1 MYIKNT
7 MMRSLGYLEWL
18 KSSFWKYKISKNRYQ
33 IGTAAILPKYGIVK
47 ALHLTIDIDYHLFD
61 TFPTK

>member
-1 MYIKNT
+1 MAKIK
-7 MMRSLGYLEWL
+7 
-18 KSSFWKYKISKNRYQ
+18 FWKYKISKNRYQ

-61 TFPTK
+61 TFPTKLKHKTFILRVDPTL